1 MLSVIYAECHK
12 SSHYAEC
19 RYAEYRYADGLGAIR
34 SFITLGPGAC
44 SIKLFTAVIYG
55 VNVFILG
62 KPFQPSLMFVGEARS
77 LPYL

>member
-1 MLSVIYAECHK
+1 MLSVIYADCRK

-19 RYAEYRYADGLGAIR
+19 RYAECRYADGLGAIR

-55 VNVFILG
+55 F
-62 KPFQPSLMFVGEARS
+62 S
-77 LPYL
+77 